1 MSAQWRK
8 ANVLAVDDQRPNL
21 VALDAVLSGEYNLV
35 TASSGPEALE
45 ILAKRG
51 DIDVI
56 LMDAQM
62 PVMDGFETAR
72 RIKAMEGCADIPI
85 VFITA
90 VYNEDPF
97 VKQGYKCGA
106 VDYFSKPFDPE
117 ILKLKVGIYAS
128 FRQKADVLKERARQ
142 IRESEELMRAS
153 RRLSAFLEELRA
165 AVIVTDREGR
175 ITLTNMAAGDLCRG
189 LDPSR
194 PAAGETILGWW
205 SCEGVPLNG
214 APPFV
219 RALAEGASSH
229 EACIEIQAPDGTSR
243 ALLCV
248 ASALRDLQGAF
259 SGAVVVVHDATE
271 RRQMER
277 DLELRIKRMLS
288 ADTELHPG

>member
-1 MSAQWRK
+1 MQLEGWRK
-8 ANVLAVDDQRPNL
+8 ANVLAVDDQRANL
-21 VALDAVLSGEYNLV
+21 VALDAVLSNEYNLV
-35 TASSGPEALE
+35 TASSGPEAISILE
-45 ILAKRG
+45 SRG

-62 PVMDGFETAR
+62 PVMDGFETAS
-72 RIKAMEGCADIPI
+72 RIKAMDGCGDIPI

-128 FRQKADVLKERARQ
+128 FRHKGEILKERARQ

-153 RRLSAFLEELRA
+153 RRLATMLAELRA
-165 AVIVTDREGR
+165 AVIVTDAAGR
-175 ITLTNMAAGDLCRG
+175 IRNTNPVASELCKAFDAG
-189 LDPSR
+189 
-194 PAAGETILGWW
+194 GESILGWW
-205 SCEGVPLNG
+205 SCDGRALNG
-214 APPFV
+214 EAPFV
-219 RALAEGASSH
+219 RPLAEGAPSH
-229 EACIEIQAPDGTSR
+229 ETVVEINGAGGQAK

-248 ASALRDLQGAF
+248 ASPLRGIDGSLE
-259 SGAVVVVHDATE
+259 GAVVIVHDATE

-277 DLELRIKRMLS
+277 DLETRIQRMVSGAATSPS
-288 ADTELHPG
+288 AA